1 MITITNIT
9 MTMTEIIGPETG
21 INHITETDHIITI
34 DHKTTMK
41 MIIEMITEITIEM
54 TI

>member
-1 MITITNIT
+1 MT
-9 MTMTEIIGPETG
+9 MTMTDIVGPETG
-21 INHITETDHIITI
+21 IYYTTETDHIIKI